1 VNGVTAHVIVIDDHL
16 KSMEEAN
23 SPQVKSRN
31 MDEFDS
37 VIMGRFQSN
46 PTAPTK
52 CLIINTRMVE
62 DDIGGTLLERASQP
76 GYEGFPVRLITIKAI
91 AEPDRHDLAEMSD
104 DELAEWRDALGRRY
118 GETLESRHTSEFYH
132 LRRKSLPPGMW
143 SAMYQGLPTFS
154 AGGMF
159 P

>member
-1 VNGVTAHVIVIDDHL
+1 AGEWHFANYTAGMISSGIRSTVNGVTAHVIVIDDHL

-46 PTAPTK
+46 PIAPTK

-76 GYEGFPVRLITIKAI
+76 GYEGFPVRLINIKAI
-91 AEPDRHDLAEMSD
+91 AEPDPHELAEMSD
-104 DELAEWRDALGRRY
+104 EELAEWRDVLGRRY
-118 GETLESRHTSEFYH
+118 GEALESRHTSEFY
-132 LRRKSLPPGMW
+132 
-143 SAMYQGLPTFS
+143 
-154 AGGMF
+154 
-159 P
+159 